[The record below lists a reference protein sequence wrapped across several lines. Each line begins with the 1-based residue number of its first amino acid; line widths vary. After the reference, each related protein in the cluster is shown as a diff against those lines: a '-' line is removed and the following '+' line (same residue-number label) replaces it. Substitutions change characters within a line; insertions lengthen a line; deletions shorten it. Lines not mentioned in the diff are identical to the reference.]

1 MGHMRMIQAGL
12 STCEHLL
19 VLVGSSQES
28 MTLRN
33 PFNLKT
39 RMDLLRIV
47 FKEEIH
53 EGRLLLGH
61 IDDMTNE
68 NDHCVEWGD
77 FVLKKVDM
85 WRQHYGIDHKMDCM
99 IYGNDEERFSWYKP
113 EAVSHVSQ
121 IILSREEISIS
132 ATEMREALID
142 GHWNKWRLNVPTQL
156 AYMTHFDLLR
166 DELLNIPVYKEML
179 ENGEN

>member
-1 MGHMRMIQAGL
+1 MRMIQAGL

-19 VLVGSSQES
+19 ILVGSSQES

-68 NDHCVEWGD
+68 NDHCVEWGE

-85 WRQHYGIDHKMDCM
+85 WRQHYGIDYKMDCM
-99 IYGNDEERFSWYKP
+99 IYGNDEERLSWYNP
-113 EAVSHVSQ
+113 ESVSNVSQ
-121 IILSREEISIS
+121 IILSRDEVSIS
-132 ATEMREALID
+132 ATEMRGYILSD
-142 GHWNKWRLNVPTQL
+142 NYMQWKHYMPTQINSY
-156 AYMTHFDLLR
+156 AQFYVLR
-166 DELLNIPVYKEML
+166 NELLNIPVYKEML